1 MSHSRLFL
9 VHFFGEQRLRHIVMC
24 SVNYDSCNLNEFT
37 GNVWVDSIE
46 VEFMRRKLIEFF
58 SSAFRYHSFISF
70 IEFSCCSRR
79 SKDKLIVNG
88 DERSNEKKR
97 RIRTK
102 PWLSI
107 TCLVRIW
114 RDRHWIIIIINSII
128 MLAVQCWR
136 GVWLRLASLSLSI
149 VNSQLFH
156 TRQVNLV
163 EMRSSNNT
171 SYTCSGTCALKLS
184 NFWCC
189 VCVQIVCECVYHT

>member
-1 MSHSRLFL
+1 MNSLETCESIRLK
-9 VHFFGEQRLRHIVMC
+9 
-24 SVNYDSCNLNEFT
+24 SNLWDENWL
-37 GNVWVDSIE
+37 N
-46 VEFMRRKLIEFF
+46 FF
-58 SSAFRYHSFISF
+58 SSTFRYHSFISF

>member
-1 MSHSRLFL
+1 MHDSCNESLRTCRFDQIRYEPFSFIPRSL
-9 VHFFGEQRLRHIVMC
+9 FGEQRLRHIVMC

-136 GVWLRLASLSLSI
+136 GVWLRLASLSLCVYCQFSI
-149 VNSQLFH
+149 VSYA
-156 TRQVNLV
+156 
-163 EMRSSNNT
+163 T
-171 SYTCSGTCALKLS
+171 S
-184 NFWCC
+184 
-189 VCVQIVCECVYHT
+189 